1 MSKDEIRESQLKL
14 INVQK
19 EISKTIIGQE
29 NIILNFILG
38 IIANGHILI
47 EGAPGLAKTT
57 LIKALSTILNCE
69 FKRIQFT
76 PDLLP
81 SDIMGINM
89 YDKEKG
95 FHIEKGPVFTNL
107 LLADEIN
114 RASSKVQSA
123 LLESMAE
130 KEVTIGKETLKLPQ
144 LFLVFATQNPVESLG
159 TYALPQAQLDRFLFK
174 ILMDYPTQ
182 DDEMSII
189 DRTLKIEQIESELRK
204 VMDVNTVLKIQQF
217 VKDIY
222 MDDALKRYIIKI
234 IDATRYPEKYNL
246 KIGAFIEWGA
256 GPRGTMGMIM
266 ASKAN
271 AFLNNRDFV
280 IDQDIKDIAHIVL
293 RHRILLNYE
302 GQAKKITTD
311 HVITEIL
318 SIIDIP

>member
-1 MSKDEIRESQLKL
+1 
-14 INVQK
+14 
-19 EISKTIIGQE
+19 
-29 NIILNFILG
+29 
-38 IIANGHILI
+38 
-47 EGAPGLAKTT
+47 
-57 LIKALSTILNCE
+57 
-69 FKRIQFT
+69 
-76 PDLLP
+76 
-81 SDIMGINM
+81 
-89 YDKEKG
+89 
-95 FHIEKGPVFTNL
+95 
-107 LLADEIN
+107 
-114 RASSKVQSA
+114 
-123 LLESMAE
+123 
-130 KEVTIGKETLKLPQ
+130 
-144 LFLVFATQNPVESLG
+144 
-159 TYALPQAQLDRFLFK
+159 
-174 ILMDYPTQ
+174 MDYPTQ